1 SLEAA
6 GYVERSFF
14 GAENGGIVLV
24 TRLERINEDGT
35 STKGSRRWPSE
46 QIHPRMTAGGVTEF
60 LSGLFYAEPGYYR
73 GIVFVIGGTPFTQSQ
88 RRVPE
93 VEALE
98 WLSTGANRLPPELA
112 SIIYNPEEGCTA
124 LVYEFRSA
132 DISMLANTI
141 IPGRF
146 TGDQHLDKAGL
157 VALVRRPN

>member
-1 SLEAA
+1 RTSPQLEHAPLSPLNPPIRTGPSVFPLFPWPPPAASASYRIPEGILAGKQTFREVVSVLLTSLEAA

-73 GIVFVIGGTPFTQSQ
+73 VIVFVIGGTPFTQSQ

-93 VEALE
+93 VE
-98 WLSTGANRLPPELA
+98 
-112 SIIYNPEEGCTA
+112 
-124 LVYEFRSA
+124 
-132 DISMLANTI
+132 
-141 IPGRF
+141 
-146 TGDQHLDKAGL
+146 
-157 VALVRRPN
+157 